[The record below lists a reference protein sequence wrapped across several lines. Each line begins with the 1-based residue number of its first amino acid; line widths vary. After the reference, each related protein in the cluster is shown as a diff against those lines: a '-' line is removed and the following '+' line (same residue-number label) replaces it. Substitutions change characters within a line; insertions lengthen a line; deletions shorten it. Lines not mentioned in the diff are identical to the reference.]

1 MKNYYKILGIEKS
14 ASETDIKKAYA
25 VMVRKFPPEKEGEKF
40 GEISEAYSTLSNKE
54 KRAEYDEENGFDDV
68 SQELF
73 DEAKDF
79 IDKKEY
85 LPAIKSLKKFILL
98 NPENIAAKKYLSICQ
113 YQIEDFSG
121 VYENTKYIIDNDK
134 ANESQFDNFVTAAI
148 RLNRFTEAE
157 NYLLKAEEKFNSIH
171 FYMEMCSLYSNKNFK
186 NESKIKEILIEKI
199 NPRLD
204 KEELSYQQYN
214 DLAVYASSLE
224 DEDLIKLYLDK
235 LVASVKV
242 QDFDKALNIL
252 EECTDASIILC
263 KFKLLKSYVSSM
275 EELVERFISLK
286 STNEKKLRTIKSLQ
300 RIFSTIRP
308 ILMNPDIC
316 YEVKSYIINVLR
328 IDLTSNE
335 EKINQLNEEN
345 SKLIESM
352 SQMAIKQP
360 NVLRD
365 SIVKVKKNDLVY
377 LKVRDVFNK
386 YYKITSPKPVE
397 TVEKETKEEK
407 EEELPVIE
415 EKLDESQETYKMED
429 EGFFGKING
438 KIKNLFGKGKKQ

>member
-1 MKNYYKILGIEKS
+1 
-14 ASETDIKKAYA
+14 
-25 VMVRKFPPEKEGEKF
+25 
-40 GEISEAYSTLSNKE
+40 
-54 KRAEYDEENGFDDV
+54 
-68 SQELF
+68 
-73 DEAKDF
+73 
-79 IDKKEY
+79 
-85 LPAIKSLKKFILL
+85 
-98 NPENIAAKKYLSICQ
+98 
-113 YQIEDFSG
+113 
-121 VYENTKYIIDNDK
+121 
-134 ANESQFDNFVTAAI
+134 
-148 RLNRFTEAE
+148 
-157 NYLLKAEEKFNSIH
+157 
-171 FYMEMCSLYSNKNFK
+171 
-186 NESKIKEILIEKI
+186 
-199 NPRLD
+199 
-204 KEELSYQQYN
+204 
-214 DLAVYASSLE
+214 
-224 DEDLIKLYLDK
+224 
-235 LVASVKV
+235 
-242 QDFDKALNIL
+242 
-252 EECTDASIILC
+252 
-263 KFKLLKSYVSSM
+263 
-275 EELVERFISLK
+275 
-286 STNEKKLRTIKSLQ
+286 
-300 RIFSTIRP
+300 
-308 ILMNPDIC
+308 MNPDIC